1 MCFELLHTFY
11 RTRKPNPPSIYAVDR
26 ILRQQKEARAAAE
39 SQMKENQNTVYPL
52 HSSGVG
58 LDQFPNSDAR
68 DIPPQP
74 SQSTKLSVANTFQNL
89 RRTMGSMGST
99 QLEWLTASG
108 RGSMGLA
115 SSPPQIAPSSLET
128 PEKSSAIERKM
139 RTPPAISGI
148 SSPGRSSSS
157 SSAVT
162 PLGHIC
168 ASIVIGCASIALDY
182 HFYSE
187 QH

>member
-1 MCFELLHTFY
+1 VCFELLHISY
-11 RTRKPNPPSIYAVDR
+11 RTRKPNPSSIYAVDR

-58 LDQFPNSDAR
+58 LNQFPNSDAR

-74 SQSTKLSVANTFQNL
+74 SQSTKLSIANTFQNL
-89 RRTMGSMGST
+89 RRTMGSM
-99 QLEWLTASG
+99 ASG
-108 RGSMGLA
+108 RESMGLA
-115 SSPPQIAPSSLET
+115 PSPPQISPSSLET
-128 PEKSSAIERKM
+128 PEKSSAIERKT

-148 SSPGRSSSS
+148 SSPWKSSSS